1 MTLRSQQTIEP
12 ANLKLAL
19 LFYPLFNGLFA
30 RGNDLSC
37 LRRVSNVLNNWPIS
51 SLIELDG
58 AGY

>member
-30 RGNDLSC
+30 RGNVLSRI
-37 LRRVSNVLNNWPIS
+37 LARFHQSSKRLKIHLGIHGAFRR
-51 SLIELDG
+51 
-58 AGY
+58 